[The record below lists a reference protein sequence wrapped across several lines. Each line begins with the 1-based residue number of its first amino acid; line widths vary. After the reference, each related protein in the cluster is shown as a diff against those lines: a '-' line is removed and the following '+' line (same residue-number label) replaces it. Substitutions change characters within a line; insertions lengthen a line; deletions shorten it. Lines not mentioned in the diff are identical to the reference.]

1 MNSLVKDISMITIG
15 SLMYALAVT
24 LLAIPNDLADGG
36 IAGLSIILFYA
47 FNWSPGIMTFLLT
60 AVILGIGYK
69 SLTKRALGLSL
80 LTIPLVSLFIYLT
93 EGIGVSLGDPLV
105 SAIFAGFIGGIGA
118 GLIFRTGSSMGGTS
132 TIAIMLKK
140 KYDFDMIRSIFIM
153 DIIIVLSGLIVI
165 GPLHVMYT
173 IVNLFVGKKA
183 SDLIMDGLDP
193 RKAVSIISNKA
204 DFIADEII
212 KNMKVSATV
221 FDGHGGYLKNNRD
234 MTYLIVNK
242 YQLMRIKK
250 IINSVDDSA
259 FVVVHDVREVSV
271 GSLAWEP
278 PLKEKKNKKA
288 KTKE

>member
-193 RKAVSIISNKA
+193 RKAVSIISNK
-204 DFIADEII
+204 
-212 KNMKVSATV
+212 
-221 FDGHGGYLKNNRD
+221 
-234 MTYLIVNK
+234 
-242 YQLMRIKK
+242 
-250 IINSVDDSA
+250 
-259 FVVVHDVREVSV
+259 
-271 GSLAWEP
+271 
-278 PLKEKKNKKA
+278 
-288 KTKE
+288 